1 MLSRSVM
8 SESLLPPG
16 QPGSSVLGDSPG
28 KNWSGLPCPPPG
40 HLPNRGIEPRC
51 PALRA
56 ESLPSEPLEKPMNT
70 GMGSLFLLQGIFLTQ
85 ESTWGL
91 LHCGQILYHL
101 SHQGSPRILEKVAYP
116 FSRGS
121 SQPRN
126 QTSVFCTAGG
136 FFTSGATR
144 EAHGKVG
151 EGFLF
156 FLLVP
161 LPVALFL
168 NPFCFH

>member
-16 QPGSSVLGDSPG
+16 QPGSAVLGDSPG
-28 KNWSGLPCPPPG
+28 KNWSGLPCPPPR
-40 HLPNRGIEPRC
+40 HLPNPGIEPRC

-56 ESLPSEPLEKPMNT
+56 KSLPSEPLEKPMNT

-101 SHQGSPRILEKVAYP
+101 SHQGSPLECVAYL
-116 FSRGS
+116 GS
-121 SQPRN
+121 LS
-126 QTSVFCTAGG
+126 
-136 FFTSGATR
+136 
-144 EAHGKVG
+144 
-151 EGFLF
+151 LF
-156 FLLVP
+156 QGIFPTQELNWGLLHCRWILYQLSYQGRP
-161 LPVALFL
+161 IHKIKYT
-168 NPFCFH
+168 N